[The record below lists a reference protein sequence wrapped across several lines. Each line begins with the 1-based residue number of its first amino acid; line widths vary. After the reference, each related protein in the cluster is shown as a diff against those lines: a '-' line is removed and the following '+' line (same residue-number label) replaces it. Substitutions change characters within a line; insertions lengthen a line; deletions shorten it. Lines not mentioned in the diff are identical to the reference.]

1 MKPIYVNKEHEIII
15 EKYLDTVCSFAEQ
28 CSSKNKFNNYLDVL
42 EQIIEYHNEYKI
54 AAHTGNWSDF
64 LLIIPINAQLQVGD
78 VSPNFTG
85 PICMNG
91 EEINPDIVTGDY
103 WSLYEEGYGK
113 VTWINLF
120 TSW

>member
-1 MKPIYVNKEHEIII
+1 MIKI
-15 EKYLDTVCSFAEQ
+15 L
-28 CSSKNKFNNYLDVL
+28 L
-42 EQIIEYHNEYKI
+42 YKI
-54 AAHTGNWSDF
+54 RLLAGIAF
-64 LLIIPINAQLQVGD
+64 LMIPINAQLQVGD

>member
-1 MKPIYVNKEHEIII
+1 MITI
-15 EKYLDTVCSFAEQ
+15 L
-28 CSSKNKFNNYLDVL
+28 L
-42 EQIIEYHNEYKI
+42 YKI
-54 AAHTGNWSDF
+54 R
-64 LLIIPINAQLQVGD
+64 LLVVIASLMIPINAQLQVGD
-78 VSPNFTG
+78 ISPNFTG

-91 EEINPDIVTGDY
+91 EDVNPDIVTGDY

>member
-1 MKPIYVNKEHEIII
+1 MIKI
-15 EKYLDTVCSFAEQ
+15 L
-28 CSSKNKFNNYLDVL
+28 L
-42 EQIIEYHNEYKI
+42 YKI
-54 AAHTGNWSDF
+54 RLLAGIAF
-64 LLIIPINAQLQVGD
+64 LMIPINAQLQVGD

-91 EEINPDIVTGDY
+91 EEVNPDIVTGDY

>member
-1 MKPIYVNKEHEIII
+1 MIKI
-15 EKYLDTVCSFAEQ
+15 L
-28 CSSKNKFNNYLDVL
+28 L
-42 EQIIEYHNEYKI
+42 YKVRLLAGI
-54 AAHTGNWSDF
+54 AF
-64 LLIIPINAQLQVGD
+64 LMIPINAQLQVGD
-78 VSPNFTG
+78 ISPNFTG

-91 EEINPDIVTGDY
+91 EDVNPDIVTGDY

>member
-1 MKPIYVNKEHEIII
+1 MIKI
-15 EKYLDTVCSFAEQ
+15 L
-28 CSSKNKFNNYLDVL
+28 L
-42 EQIIEYHNEYKI
+42 YKVRLLAGI
-54 AAHTGNWSDF
+54 AF
-64 LLIIPINAQLQVGD
+64 LMIPINAQLQVGD

>member
-1 MKPIYVNKEHEIII
+1 MIKI
-15 EKYLDTVCSFAEQ
+15 L
-28 CSSKNKFNNYLDVL
+28 L
-42 EQIIEYHNEYKI
+42 YKI
-54 AAHTGNWSDF
+54 RLLAVISF
-64 LLIIPINAQLQVGD
+64 LIIPINAQLQVGD
-78 VSPNFTG
+78 ISPNFTG

-91 EEINPDIVTGDY
+91 EDVNPDIVTGDY

>member
-1 MKPIYVNKEHEIII
+1 MKITLLNNLCLFVVTALAVMPI
-15 EKYLDTVCSFAEQ
+15 Q
-28 CSSKNKFNNYLDVL
+28 
-42 EQIIEYHNEYKI
+42 
-54 AAHTGNWSDF
+54 
-64 LLIIPINAQLQVGD
+64 AQLQVGEL
-78 VSPNFTG
+78 SPNFSG

-91 EEINPDIVTGDY
+91 EDVNPDIVSGDD

>member
-1 MKPIYVNKEHEIII
+1 MNDFRLIKLKQ
-15 EKYLDTVCSFAEQ
+15 F
-28 CSSKNKFNNYLDVL
+28 VL
-42 EQIIEYHNEYKI
+42 FMFSLNI
-54 AAHTGNWSDF
+54 S
-64 LLIIPINAQLQVGD
+64 LAQLEVGD
-78 VSPNFTG
+78 TSPDFSV

-91 EEINPDIVTGDY
+91 EDVNPDIVNGSE

>member
-1 MKPIYVNKEHEIII
+1 MIKI
-15 EKYLDTVCSFAEQ
+15 L
-28 CSSKNKFNNYLDVL
+28 L
-42 EQIIEYHNEYKI
+42 YKI
-54 AAHTGNWSDF
+54 RLLAGIAF
-64 LLIIPINAQLQVGD
+64 LIIPINAQLQVGD

-91 EEINPDIVTGDY
+91 EEVNPDIVTGDY

>member
-1 MKPIYVNKEHEIII
+1 MIKI
-15 EKYLDTVCSFAEQ
+15 L
-28 CSSKNKFNNYLDVL
+28 L
-42 EQIIEYHNEYKI
+42 YKI
-54 AAHTGNWSDF
+54 RLLAGIAF
-64 LLIIPINAQLQVGD
+64 LMIPINAQLQVGD
-78 VSPNFTG
+78 LSPNFTG

-91 EEINPDIVTGDY
+91 EDVNPDIVTGDY

>member
-1 MKPIYVNKEHEIII
+1 MITI
-15 EKYLDTVCSFAEQ
+15 L
-28 CSSKNKFNNYLDVL
+28 L
-42 EQIIEYHNEYKI
+42 YKI
-54 AAHTGNWSDF
+54 RLLVVIAF
-64 LLIIPINAQLQVGD
+64 LMIPINAQLQVGD
-78 VSPNFTG
+78 LSPNFTG

-91 EEINPDIVTGDY
+91 EDVNPDIVTGDY

>member
-1 MKPIYVNKEHEIII
+1 MVKI
-15 EKYLDTVCSFAEQ
+15 L
-28 CSSKNKFNNYLDVL
+28 L
-42 EQIIEYHNEYKI
+42 YKI
-54 AAHTGNWSDF
+54 RLLAGIAF
-64 LLIIPINAQLQVGD
+64 LMIPINAQLQVGD
-78 VSPNFTG
+78 LSPNFTG

-91 EEINPDIVTGDY
+91 EDVNPDIVTGDY

>member
-1 MKPIYVNKEHEIII
+1 MITI
-15 EKYLDTVCSFAEQ
+15 L
-28 CSSKNKFNNYLDVL
+28 L
-42 EQIIEYHNEYKI
+42 YKI
-54 AAHTGNWSDF
+54 RLLVVIAF
-64 LLIIPINAQLQVGD
+64 LMIPINAQLQVGD
-78 VSPNFTG
+78 ISPNFTG

-91 EEINPDIVTGDY
+91 EDVNPDIVTGDY

>member
-1 MKPIYVNKEHEIII
+1 MIQILFNKTRLLAII
-15 EKYLDTVCSFAEQ
+15 A
-28 CSSKNKFNNYLDVL
+28 
-42 EQIIEYHNEYKI
+42 
-54 AAHTGNWSDF
+54 F
-64 LLIIPINAQLQVGD
+64 LMIPINAQLQVGD
-78 VSPNFTG
+78 ISPNFIG

-91 EEINPDIVTGDY
+91 EDVNPDIVTGDY

>member
-1 MKPIYVNKEHEIII
+1 MVKI
-15 EKYLDTVCSFAEQ
+15 L
-28 CSSKNKFNNYLDVL
+28 L
-42 EQIIEYHNEYKI
+42 YKI
-54 AAHTGNWSDF
+54 RLLAGIAF
-64 LLIIPINAQLQVGD
+64 LMIPINAQLQVGD
-78 VSPNFTG
+78 ISPNFTG

-91 EEINPDIVTGDY
+91 EDVNPDIVTGDY

>member
-1 MKPIYVNKEHEIII
+1 MITI
-15 EKYLDTVCSFAEQ
+15 L
-28 CSSKNKFNNYLDVL
+28 L
-42 EQIIEYHNEYKI
+42 YKI
-54 AAHTGNWSDF
+54 RLLVIIAF
-64 LLIIPINAQLQVGD
+64 LMIPINAQLQVGD
-78 VSPNFTG
+78 LSPNFTG

-91 EEINPDIVTGDY
+91 EDVNPDIVTGDY

>member
-1 MKPIYVNKEHEIII
+1 MIKI
-15 EKYLDTVCSFAEQ
+15 L
-28 CSSKNKFNNYLDVL
+28 L
-42 EQIIEYHNEYKI
+42 YKI
-54 AAHTGNWSDF
+54 RLLAGIAF
-64 LLIIPINAQLQVGD
+64 LMIPVNAQLQVGD